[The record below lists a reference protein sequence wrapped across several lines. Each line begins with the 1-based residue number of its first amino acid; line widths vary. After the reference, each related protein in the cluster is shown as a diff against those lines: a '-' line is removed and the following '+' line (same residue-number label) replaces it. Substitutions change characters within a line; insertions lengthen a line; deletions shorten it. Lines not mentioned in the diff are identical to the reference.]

1 MSKNENIPF
10 DYYPRRLNDAE
21 ISNPHLVIEEFF
33 DLVHLPD
40 CRKKLRDWLHAGLAE
55 PCISEHTCPANLF
68 SFYEYVE
75 KLIEAAHLIKEQG
88 SKFDTGPTVN

>member
-1 MSKNENIPF
+1 MSKNENKLLA
-10 DYYPRRLNDAE
+10 YYPRRLNEAE

-33 DLVHLPD
+33 DFVHLPD

-55 PCISEHTCPANLF
+55 PSFSDHTCPANLF

-75 KLIEAAHLIKEQG
+75 KLIEAAYIIKERE
-88 SKFDTGPTVN
+88 SKFQEKE